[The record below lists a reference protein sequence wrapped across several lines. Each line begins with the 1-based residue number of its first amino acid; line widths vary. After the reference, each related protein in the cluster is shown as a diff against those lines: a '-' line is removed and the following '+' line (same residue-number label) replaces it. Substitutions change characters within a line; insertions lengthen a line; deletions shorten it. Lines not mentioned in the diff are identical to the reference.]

1 MIYKIPTE
9 LTRQLSYKI
18 IRFLSVDQKINITFE
33 QNDKKKTATKP
44 SFPLLFTMDN
54 KVFLGK
60 DDDIEY
66 E

>member
-18 IRFLSVDQKINITFE
+18 IRFLSVDQKLNITFE
-33 QNDKKKTATKP
+33 LNDKKTATKP

>member
-18 IRFLSVDQKINITFE
+18 IRFLSVDQKLNITFE
-33 QNDKKKTATKP
+33 QNDNMTKP

>member
-18 IRFLSVDQKINITFE
+18 IRFLSVDQKLNITFE
-33 QNDKKKTATKP
+33 QNDKKTATKP

>member
-9 LTRQLSYKI
+9 LTRQLSHKI
-18 IRFLSVDQKINITFE
+18 IRFFSVDQKLNITFE
-33 QNDKKKTATKP
+33 QNDKKMATKP
-44 SFPLLFTMDN
+44 SFPLLFTIDN

>member
-18 IRFLSVDQKINITFE
+18 IRFFSVDQKLNITFE
-33 QNDKKKTATKP
+33 QNDKKMATKP
-44 SFPLLFTMDN
+44 SFPQLLFTMDN

-60 DDDIEY
+60 DDDI
-66 E
+66 

>member
-18 IRFLSVDQKINITFE
+18 IRFFSVDQKLNITFE
-33 QNDKKKTATKP
+33 QNDKKMATKL

-60 DDDIEY
+60 DDDI
-66 E
+66 

>member
-18 IRFLSVDQKINITFE
+18 IRFLSVDQKLNITF
-33 QNDKKKTATKP
+33 DKMIKKTATKP

>member
-18 IRFLSVDQKINITFE
+18 IRFLSVNQELNVTFE
-33 QNDKKKTATKP
+33 QNDKKTETKP
-44 SFPLLFTMDN
+44 GFLLLFTMDN